1 MKDLAWQHSH
11 DLSCKLTRGTQLSSN
26 CVMVGCANKGPEES
40 CRAHGDAGL
49 LTLVVDPTPGLQ
61 LFDPCGAK
69 WLDCADLA
77 PLEQVLRNNIPPPFR
92 WIEWA

>member
-1 MKDLAWQHSH
+1 M
-11 DLSCKLTRGTQLSSN
+11 TRDSRRGDWVHEQ
-26 CVMVGCANKGPEES
+26 GPEES

>member
-1 MKDLAWQHSH
+1 MTPDSRRDYWVH
-11 DLSCKLTRGTQLSSN
+11 DQQ
-26 CVMVGCANKGPEES
+26 GPEEP

-77 PLEQVLRNNIPPPFR
+77 PLEQVLRNILPSMDLANR
-92 WIEWA
+92 SRRANRRRACRSTRC